1 MILQKINAGVFN
13 NMVQDETG
21 TFVMNKNQPSHVSSE
36 IDNDT
41 VKKVRELSKLRKSIE
56 LDLKAI
62 ATKTKIST
70 NQLKNIES
78 FKFEKL
84 PPNPEGF
91 FKVSKLLGRPFK
103 FVSAQF
109 QHIDIVSYFQGLPN
123 LLIDQKNSQLINCD
137 EHL

>member
-1 MILQKINAGVFN
+1 MILQKINSGVFN

-36 IDNDT
+36 IDSDT

-84 PPNPEGF
+84 PPNPMRANEF
-91 FKVSKLLGRPFK
+91 SRKAKKLIKINAP
-103 FVSAQF
+103 SALNNAL
-109 QHIDIVSYFQGLPN
+109 II
-123 LLIDQKNSQLINCD
+123 LLLFIND
-137 EHL
+137 NYDD